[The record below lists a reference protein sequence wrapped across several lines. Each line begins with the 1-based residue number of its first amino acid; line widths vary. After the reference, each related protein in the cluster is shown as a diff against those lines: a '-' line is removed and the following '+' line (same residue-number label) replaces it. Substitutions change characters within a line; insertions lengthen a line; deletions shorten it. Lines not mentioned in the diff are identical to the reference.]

1 MNDEK
6 KNRVEYSSPFH
17 RPTVKLPG
25 NARVGVWFIL
35 NIEKWDIHA
44 VMARSYLPAPQGAQ
58 PPAPDIP
65 NYSWFEYGLR
75 VGFWRIKRVLDKH
88 EVRATVSLNAPV
100 CNSHPE
106 LVRAM
111 LESKWEMLA
120 HGYEQRAIFLEKDQR
135 TVIRKTIQTIR
146 DFTGKSP
153 RGWMGPGLHETFET
167 PDILGEEGIEYV
179 ADWVNDD
186 QPYPMNVKKGRLI
199 AVPYTV
205 EMNDI
210 LIYVVQQHSSSEI
223 YDRGRL
229 VFDTLYE
236 EGAESSRIMGIA
248 VHPYVSG
255 AAHRTQFIDRLLEYM
270 KQHEGVV
277 FMTGEEILNWYD
289 NVVAKAQYSKDGL
302 PIKKGV

>member
-1 MNDEK
+1 MKEEN
-6 KNRVEYSSPFH
+6 KNRVEYSSPFR
-17 RPTVKLPG
+17 RPSVRLPG
-25 NARVGVWFIL
+25 NARLGVWFIL
-35 NIEKWDIHA
+35 NIEKWDINA

-58 PPAPDIP
+58 TPAPDIP

-88 EVRATVSLNAPV
+88 GVRATVSLNAPV
-100 CNSHPE
+100 CNVYPE
-106 LVRAM
+106 MVRAM

-120 HGYEQRAIFLEKDQR
+120 HGYEQRALFLEKDQHA
-135 TVIRKTIQTIR
+135 VIRKTAETIR
-146 DFTGKSP
+146 DFTGKRP
-153 RGWMGPGLHETFET
+153 RGWMGPGLHETFDT
-167 PDILGEEGIEYV
+167 PDILAEEGFEYV

-186 QPYPMNVKKGRLI
+186 QPYPLKVKTGRLV

-210 LIYVVQQHSSSEI
+210 LIYVVQQHSSPEI

-255 AAHRTQFIDRLLEYM
+255 AAHRIKYIEMLLEYM
-270 KQHEGVV
+270 KRHEGVV
-277 FMTGEEILNWYD
+277 FMTGEEILDWYD
-289 NVVAKAQYSKDGL
+289 NVVAKAQYSKEGL
-302 PIKKGV
+302 PIP